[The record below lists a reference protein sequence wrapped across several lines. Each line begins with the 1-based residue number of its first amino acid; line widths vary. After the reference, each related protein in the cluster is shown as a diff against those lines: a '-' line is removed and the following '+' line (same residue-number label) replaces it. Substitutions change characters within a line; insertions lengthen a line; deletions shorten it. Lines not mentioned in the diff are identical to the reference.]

1 MLIIIPI
8 FLFFYKSEIS
18 FAYHRLR
25 NAHILTSFITST
37 SLPLLFSISALSHRD
52 GDVVCYV
59 RRAVRSSYVFFFLP
73 FFNNTILE
81 IILFFRRAKRSRRV
95 ELLLLRDILDYAR
108 GRFSKNR
115 CTKNITTIVIIII
128 ITTTIHVYEHTRL
141 MLMYTR
147 AYDVSTCT
155 Y

>member
-1 MLIIIPI
+1 MSIIIFI

-18 FAYHRLR
+18 FAYHGLR
-25 NAHILTSFITST
+25 NADIVGIVYDEYV
-37 SLPLLFSISALSHRD
+37 LPPSFSISALSHRD

-59 RRAVRSSYVFFFLP
+59 RRAVRSGHGFFLL

-115 CTKNITTIVIIII
+115 CTKNMTIIIII
-128 ITTTIHVYEHTRL
+128 ITTHVYGRTCL

-147 AYDVSTCT
+147 VRCF
-155 Y
+155 